1 MARAPLR
8 LPDAVMVK
16 VLSYLDDVRA
26 CMEPRLLCRELD
38 RAISCDAVVRGVA
51 DQFELPMPLRTR
63 RTRLREDPV
72 RALRNAFGRQRIS
85 ARQRA
90 DRACW
95 QLWIDM
101 HKADVA
107 SRVSK
112 AVTADRTLANH
123 RIAFFEHRTLAMLA
137 AWRGRRRCFETLLA
151 HGAEVDAAD
160 DRDFSPLL
168 FAAWAGHSKLVRVII
183 KHHVNLSR
191 TGEPPQSSSCG
202 GRGPKTALEWAKRK
216 GHASIVRD
224 LERAAAITPEHPTA
238 LQ

>member
-1 MARAPLR
+1 MMCSPLS
-8 LPDAVMVK
+8 LPEAVMVK
-16 VLSYLDDVRA
+16 VLSFLDDVRA
-26 CMEPRLLCRELD
+26 CMRPRILCRELD
-38 RAISCDAVVRGVA
+38 RVICGDAVVRGVA
-51 DQFELPMPLRTR
+51 DQFELHMPLRTR

-72 RALRNAFGRQRIS
+72 RALRNAYGRQKIS

-107 SRVSK
+107 SRLNK
-112 AVTADRTLANH
+112 AVTADPTLANH

-137 AWRGRRRCFETLLA
+137 AWRGRRRCLETLLG

-168 FAAWAGHSKLVRVII
+168 FAAWAGHPKLVRVII
-183 KHHVNLSR
+183 KHQVNLAR

-224 LERAAAITPEHPTA
+224 LERAGAAEHPTA
-238 LQ
+238 LK